1 MKPVDAGSACKSVP
15 GCANARVG
23 VKCVS
28 TFVRQRRK
36 ILHFYPT
43 ADVLV
48 RSFDGPVEV
57 SPICV
62 PLDKYE
68 FHRLTGLLAKAR
80 GGKGDG
86 RVAAAA
92 ELRKRLNGKA
102 IAVAALY
109 EAAKQLNLKPL
120 DVTLFTLRYRGS
132 LLIAAPANASKSFAR
147 RAVAYLWLTGGAR
160 LRELYVGAGMSMR
173 FIMGMGMQIV
183 MAGFAHVC
191 HIGFLNMLNNLV
203 VLSGADA
210 FFFSIL
216 TKLPVMGSIFG
227 AFGVGNTTGAM
238 VMALQF
244 MWPLIVS
251 VVFVNAVPTILRCAM
266 TSISKVTPWDA
277 STSLY
282 LVDRLQAM
290 LARCVRILGD
300 LWPRSQYESMIPIEV
315 GGYVAHSTFPGPL
328 QALCIQN
335 LERSSVRKALPLR
348 THHGDAPFYK
358 APQIESKVNALL
370 GALETYIT
378 ASVGG
383 GLKKKGAAASSL
395 SDTSKVFGNF
405 CKVFTGLMVNEM
417 SIFSQVTEEALG
429 AGTPLFALKAAIRV
443 YTGDFQPVGFVMN
456 NFQAFSIASNVIT
469 YYSTFSKLVGDE
481 SQKAW
486 VSWSDDAKELRMLQA
501 SSPKPSE
508 LVLFVQ
514 KRLQANLLLHSQ
526 RFSGERLQREVLC
539 EYERVASTI
548 RILVEMFATN
558 SETIQ
563 REFYQEMGKDPQF
576 QLLMKERAKDADV
589 EEMLFDRIFKGQG
602 SPEEDLEEQ
611 HETVYNFLENK
622 YTAFVETYRETMLH
636 GMLAQIQSSQQ
647 EEEGMVDFSVFDD
660 DTRSLAKHAPVL
672 LGRGGDL
679 RPSRAKPDAKK
690 RDQP

>member
-23 VKCVS
+23 LRCVS
-28 TFVRQRRK
+28 TFVRQRKK

-68 FHRLTGLLAKAR
+68 FHRLTGLLARAR
-80 GGKGDG
+80 GGKGGG
-86 RVAAAA
+86 RVAAAV
-92 ELRKRLNGKA
+92 ELRKRLDGKA
-102 IAVAALY
+102 ITVAALY
-109 EAAKQLNLKPL
+109 EVAKQLDLKPL

-132 LLIAAPANASKSFAR
+132 LLIAAPANASKNFAR

-203 VLSGADA
+203 VLSGADT

-216 TKLPVMGSIFG
+216 TRLPVMGSMFG

-244 MWPLIVS
+244 MWPMIVS
-251 VVFVNAVPTILRCAM
+251 VVFVNAVPTIIRCAM

-282 LVDRLQAM
+282 LTDRLQAM
-290 LARCVRILGD
+290 LARCVRIIGD
-300 LWPRSQYESMIPIEV
+300 SWPRSQYESMIPIEV
-315 GGYVAHSTFPGPL
+315 GGYVAHSTLPGPL
-328 QALCIQN
+328 QALCVQN
-335 LERSSVRKALPLR
+335 LGSGSIRKVLPVRGHQGNAK
-348 THHGDAPFYK
+348 PFETV
-358 APQIESKVNALL
+358 PQLESKVDALL

-383 GLKKKGAAASSL
+383 GLKKKGAAVSSF
-395 SDTSKVFGNF
+395 SDISNVFGNF

-417 SIFSQVTEEALG
+417 GIFSRVTEGALS
-429 AGTPLFALKAAIRV
+429 AGTPVFALKEAIRV
-443 YTGDFQPVGFVMN
+443 YTGDFQAVGFVLN
-456 NFQAFSIASNVIT
+456 NLQAFLIASSVIT

-526 RFSGERLQREVLC
+526 RFSGERLQREILC

-548 RILVEMFATN
+548 RVIVEMFATN

-563 REFYQEMGKDPQF
+563 REFYQEMSKDPHF
-576 QLLMKERAKDADV
+576 QLLMKDHAKDADV
-589 EEMLFDRIFKGQG
+589 EEFLFNRIFKGQG

-679 RPSRAKPDAKK
+679 RPSRVNPDAKK
-690 RDQP
+690 T